1 MSVHFA
7 FSILVLV
14 GGVTPDYGD
23 QSRDRQEAY
32 DAIGSDQPLRG
43 INRDE
48 EGPNHGVILRAIDFS
63 CSRS

>member
-48 EGPNHGVILRAIDFS
+48 EGPNQGVL
-63 CSRS
+63 